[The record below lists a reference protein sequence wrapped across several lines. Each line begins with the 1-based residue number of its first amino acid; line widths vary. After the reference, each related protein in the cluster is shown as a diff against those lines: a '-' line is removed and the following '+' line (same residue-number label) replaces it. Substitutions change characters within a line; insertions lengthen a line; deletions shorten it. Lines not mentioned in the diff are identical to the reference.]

1 MDSQH
6 AQQLSE
12 VLETV
17 RSTMQE
23 QVLYNVELVGE
34 DFVDDTSHLCFELYL
49 QYLDDLCRR
58 LVPEISQLLKEV
70 REKAEEKYKL
80 DR

>member
-34 DFVDDTSHLCFELYL
+34 EFVDDTSH
-49 QYLDDLCRR
+49 
-58 LVPEISQLLKEV
+58 
-70 REKAEEKYKL
+70 
-80 DR
+80 